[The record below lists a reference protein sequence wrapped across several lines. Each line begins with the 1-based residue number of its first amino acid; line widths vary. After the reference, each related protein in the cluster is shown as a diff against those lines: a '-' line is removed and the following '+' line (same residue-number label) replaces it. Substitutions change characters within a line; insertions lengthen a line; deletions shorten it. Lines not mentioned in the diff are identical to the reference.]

1 MSVEVYSSHDK
12 NMKNCLVEISRS
24 DFLLLEESI
33 CALKEKTGVY
43 IDPYGDTKLYPDH
56 GKILLSL
63 MDSKKTNDNVRRLLN
78 IIQESID
85 KDELLFFIGD

>member
-1 MSVEVYSSHDK
+1 MSLEVYFSHDNK
-12 NMKNCLVEISRS
+12 MKNCLIEISRS

-43 IDPYGDTKLYPDH
+43 IDPYGNTKLYPDH
-56 GKILLSL
+56 GMILLEL
-63 MDSKKTNDNVRRLLN
+63 MVFKKINDNVIRLLN

-85 KDELLFFIGD
+85 RDEILLFVGD